1 MPEELS
7 KCTESFKT
15 MTKEKTNV
23 DKRSDNGNCDREKE
37 VCCTEF
43 LGRKGSC
50 NDADSYT
57 ILISK
62 KGSL

>member
-1 MPEELS
+1 M
-7 KCTESFKT
+7 TED
-15 MTKEKTNV
+15 KTNV
-23 DKRSDNGNCDREKE
+23 DKRSGSVNDDREKE

-50 NDADSYT
+50 NYKDRCRFSHNID
-57 ILISK
+57 SK